1 VNPVVNLYIAEG
13 RMPTVSYHC
22 VQLSLVRAQPI
33 YIRNERK
40 LVRMEGNNRYF
51 ETFVNRGRTKL
62 GANPKQYPRVG
73 HFMNPTTGGSK
84 TG

>member
-1 VNPVVNLYIAEG
+1 ML
-13 RMPTVSYHC
+13 TVSYHC

-40 LVRMEGNNRYF
+40 LVGMEGNSSYF
-51 ETFVNRGRTKL
+51 ETFVNRGRMKL

-73 HFMNPTTGGSK
+73 HFVNLATGGSK